1 MGQQEV
7 HPGLGLLVAPDQDP
21 QHRLEKY
28 WFRCNF
34 TLTGLIASL
43 VKSVGVIF
51 TLNIATVFHGGVEEL
66 QATSMEP
73 ILRK

>member
-7 HPGLGLLVAPDQDP
+7 HPGLGLLVAPDQNP

-43 VKSVGVIF
+43 VKSVVFGVI
-51 TLNIATVFHGGVEEL
+51 LLSLRNL
-66 QATSMEP
+66 KEP
-73 ILRK
+73 IRSAD